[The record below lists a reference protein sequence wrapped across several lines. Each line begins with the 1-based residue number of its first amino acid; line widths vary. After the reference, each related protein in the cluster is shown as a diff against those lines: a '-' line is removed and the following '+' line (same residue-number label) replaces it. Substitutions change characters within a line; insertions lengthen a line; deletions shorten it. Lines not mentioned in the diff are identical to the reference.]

1 MQAAEND
8 RYEWQGEVGEVIVQ
22 VGPTDV
28 GCIEHGDVSGAWDNV
43 ARVNNGVQGVDN
55 GSDWEVKQ
63 AAKEKNGEVGNL

>member
-1 MQAAEND
+1 
-8 RYEWQGEVGEVIVQ
+8 VIVQ